1 MALFLLNDKKILI
14 HHDFL
19 LISTSYTL
27 LYYIRVTAF
36 YRHFLREKPEKTSIL

>member
-19 LISTSYTL
+19 LISISYTL
-27 LYYIRVTAF
+27 LYYIRVIAF
-36 YRHFLREKPEKTSIL
+36 YRQILMGKPEKY